1 MGILEISNLKEF
13 LLDQWKWGYVNK
25 KLEEVITL
33 VNELQTVPL
42 LVIASMM
49 KLSLVGSSPSMGVA

>member
-25 KLEEVITL
+25 KLEEVIPL